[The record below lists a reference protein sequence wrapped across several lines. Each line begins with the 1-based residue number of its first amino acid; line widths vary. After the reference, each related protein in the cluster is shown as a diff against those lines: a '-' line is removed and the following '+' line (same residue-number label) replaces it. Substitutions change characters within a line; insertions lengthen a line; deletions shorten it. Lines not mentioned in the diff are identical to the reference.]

1 LNGIRLLDRGGWAQ
15 NSLCFT
21 NIRKEKHMTAIL
33 NTLKLTA
40 ARKTRALP
48 DVVKRRN
55 KLLIKLGEQRMLA
68 AAQAQGQHYTP
79 TRFRSFADADT
90 GARVMK
96 QVPVRIKPWFWTGEK
111 GECLLAI
118 NYGSKQIELQKGK
131 TAIDVGAVESLCTV
145 LDTVIDAVRNGELD
159 TQIESASVKLRD
171 GFKK

>member
-1 LNGIRLLDRGGWAQ
+1 MAAKH
-15 NSLCFT
+15 T
-21 NIRKEKHMTAIL
+21 KEKHMTTIL

-40 ARKTRALP
+40 ARKSRALP

-55 KLLIKLGEQRMLA
+55 KLLMKLGEQRMLA

-79 TRFRSFADADT
+79 TRYRSFADADT
-90 GARVMK
+90 GARITK

-118 NYGSKQIELQKGK
+118 SYGSKQIELQKGK
-131 TAIDVGAVESLCTV
+131 TAIEVGTVENLCQV

-159 TQIESASVKLRD
+159 TQIESASAKLRD

>member
-1 LNGIRLLDRGGWAQ
+1 
-15 NSLCFT
+15 
-21 NIRKEKHMTAIL
+21 MTTIL

-55 KLLIKLGEQRMLA
+55 KLLQKLGEQRELA
-68 AAQAQGQHYTP
+68 AALEVGQHYAP
-79 TRFRSFADADT
+79 KRLRSLRDADT
-90 GARVMK
+90 GARVVK
-96 QVPVRIKPWFWTGEK
+96 EVAVRIKPWFWTGEK

-131 TAIDVGAVESLCTV
+131 TAIDVGGTGNLVTV
-145 LDTVIDAVRNGELD
+145 LEAVIAAVKNGELD
-159 TQIESASVKLRD
+159 VQIEAASTKLRE